1 MKNSINHILVFRQL
15 VGPRTTLGQCYLNGE
30 YIGYTCED
38 TLRPDRIKLKH
49 ETAIEEGVYYARK
62 YTSNTFGKCLA
73 IDDVPGFTH
82 IRMHGGN
89 DHGDTSGCILIGK
102 NRNKEDFSIDTC
114 RPILDNLLNKLDD
127 NKPIVVTVINQIGI
141 V

>member
-1 MKNSINHILVFRQL
+1 MKNNINNVLVFRQL
-15 VGPRTTLGQCYLNGE
+15 IGPRTTLGQCYLNGTFM
-30 YIGYTCED
+30 GYTCED

-49 ETAIEEGVYYARK
+49 ETAIEEGMYYGRK
-62 YTSNTFGKCLA
+62 FTSNTFGKCLA

-89 DHGDTSGCILIGK
+89 DHGDTSGCILIGENIDKK
-102 NRNKEDFSIDTC
+102 NFSINSC
-114 RPILDNLLNKLDD
+114 RPALDNLLNKLDD
-127 NKPIVVTVINQIGI
+127 KPIVFTIVNQIGI